1 MLTFQLLETPMF
13 TGLVNLL
20 TFKIGLGRGEE
31 EADGREAGV
40 KGSSVTV
47 TLCDRW
53 M

>member
-1 MLTFQLLETPMF
+1 LLTMLTFKSAW
-13 TGLVNLL
+13 G
-20 TFKIGLGRGEE
+20 GGEE
-31 EADGREAGV
+31 EANGREAGV